1 MTTINVPNFMLVFKL
16 EASIETGNFEFSA
29 FFGIHLELS
38 TSTVAL
44 IIMGFVDIEKVV
56 LECDFSSGSDL

>member
-1 MTTINVPNFMLVFKL
+1 MCQISCLYPKL
-16 EASIETGNFEFSA
+16 EASIETGNFEFST
-29 FFGIHLELS
+29 FFDIHLELS